1 MRLKVFCF
9 GLFFSV
15 LCNVNADT
23 NHLLLM
29 TQKQSDTLNYKQK
42 QNLAY
47 TVGIGGTAVV
57 HAGLYKLWYSGYPQ
71 SKFHFF
77 NDNHEWLQMEKF
89 GHCLSSYYLG
99 LAGIEAAKWAG
110 VPKNKQW
117 KWALFGSI
125 FQDPIEIWD
134 GFSSAWG
141 ASVGDLAANSFG
153 TLLSAG
159 QEAIW
164 HEQKIKMKFSYSAS
178 NYASIRP
185 NTLGSNFNERLLKDY
200 TAQTYWLCYSPL
212 KNNAQRLGFG
222 IGYGADGMLGGDD
235 DIWIDKNLVVQDYS
249 NVKRYRQYYL
259 SLDFNLSKIKSKK
272 KGIKTLLFVLNCIKL
287 PAPALEFSQGKIIGH
302 WLKF

>member
-1 MRLKVFCF
+1 MRLKVYCV
-9 GLFFSV
+9 GLFFCV
-15 LCNVNADT
+15 FYLVKADS
-23 NHLLLM
+23 NINLLM
-29 TQKQSDTLNYKQK
+29 PQKQNDTLTNKQK
-42 QNLAY
+42 QNIAY
-47 TVGIGGTAVV
+47 AAGIGGTAFV

-77 NDNHEWLQMEKF
+77 NDNQEWLQMDKF
-89 GHCLSSYYLG
+89 GHCFSSYYLG

-141 ASVGDLAANSFG
+141 ASFGDLAANSFG
-153 TLLSAG
+153 TLLGAG

-164 HEQKIKMKFSYSAS
+164 HEQKVRMKFSYTSS
-178 NYASIRP
+178 NYAAIRP
-185 NTLGSNFNERLLKDY
+185 NTLGGNFNERFLKDY
-200 TAQTYWLCYSPL
+200 NAQTYWLCYSPL
-212 KNNAQRLGFG
+212 KNRAQWLGLG
-222 IGYGADGMLGGDD
+222 LGYGANGMLGGNDN
-235 DIWIDKNLVVQDYS
+235 IWIDKNMLVQDYS

-259 SLDFNLSKIKSKK
+259 SFDFNLNKIKTRR
-272 KGIKTLLFVLNCIKL
+272 KGLKTLFFVLNCIKL
-287 PAPALEFSQGKIIGH
+287 PAPALEFSQGKITGH

>member
-77 NDNHEWLQMEKF
+77 NDNHEWLQMDKF
-89 GHCLSSYYLG
+89 GHCFSSYYLG

-200 TAQTYWLCYSPL
+200 NAQTYWLCYSPL
-212 KNNAQRLGFG
+212 KNKAQWLGLG

-235 DIWIDKNLVVQDYS
+235 NIWIDKNLVVQDYS

-259 SLDFNLSKIKSKK
+259 SLDFNLSKIKTKK

-287 PAPALEFSQGKIIGH
+287 PAPALEFSQGRIIGH

>member
-1 MRLKVFCF
+1 MRLKVLCV
-9 GLFFSV
+9 GLFLSLFLTV
-15 LCNVNADT
+15 KADS
-23 NHLLLM
+23 NYSLLLS
-29 TQKQSDTLNYKQK
+29 QKHRDTLNDKQRQK
-42 QNLAY
+42 LAY
-47 TVGIGGTAVV
+47 AVGIGGTAVV

-77 NDNHEWLQMEKF
+77 NDNHEWLQMDKF
-89 GHCLSSYYLG
+89 GHCFSSYYLG

-164 HEQKIKMKFSYSAS
+164 HEQKIRMKFSYTAS
-178 NYASIRP
+178 NYAAIRP
-185 NTLGSNFNERLLKDY
+185 NTLGSNFNERFLKDY
-200 TAQTYWLCYSPL
+200 NAQTYWLCYSPL
-212 KNNAQRLGFG
+212 KNKAKWLGLG
-222 IGYGADGMLGGDD
+222 LGYGANGMLGGDD
-235 DIWIDKNLVVQDYS
+235 NIWIDKNQVVQDYS
-249 NVKRYRQYYL
+249 SVKRYRQYYL
-259 SLDFNLSKIKSKK
+259 SLDFNLNKIKTKK

-302 WLKF
+302 CLQF